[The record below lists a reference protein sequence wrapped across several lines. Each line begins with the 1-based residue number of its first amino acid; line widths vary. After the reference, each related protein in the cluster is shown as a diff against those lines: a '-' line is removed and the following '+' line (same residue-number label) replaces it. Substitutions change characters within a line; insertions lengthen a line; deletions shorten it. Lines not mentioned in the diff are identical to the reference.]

1 MKKNNSISLKL
12 PLTSTEWW
20 SFDMPHC
27 AASANVNDRY
37 IVSHFT
43 EANAIPAIYH
53 TQFILDLTHNIQN
66 INVYMYVYRQLQGI
80 ECRLPFLFL
89 IND

>member
-1 MKKNNSISLKL
+1 MHTKKLRKTMKKNNTISLKL
-12 PLTSTEWW
+12 PLTSTQWW

-37 IVSHFT
+37 IVSHLM

-53 TQFILDLTHNIQN
+53 IQFILDLTLNIQN
-66 INVYMYVYRQLQGI
+66 INVCKYMCIQATASH
-80 ECRLPFLFL
+80 
-89 IND
+89 